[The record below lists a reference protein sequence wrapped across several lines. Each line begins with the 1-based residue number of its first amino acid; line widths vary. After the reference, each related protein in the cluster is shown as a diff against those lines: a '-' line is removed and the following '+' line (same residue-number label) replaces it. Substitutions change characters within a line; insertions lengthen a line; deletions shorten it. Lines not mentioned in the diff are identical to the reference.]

1 MRALKKILKIGIICL
16 IIIVILYFGLYLY
29 AKTLKKLDIT
39 TANNYYMYDRNG
51 ELFSG
56 YNIDYI
62 KLDKISPYLINATIS
77 IEDKNFYKHIGF
89 DYLRILKALLINIKN
104 NKTVQGASTITQQYA
119 KNLYLEFDKTWERK
133 LDEAWITIK
142 LESTFTKDEILEGY
156 LNTIN
161 YGGVFGIENASYYYF
176 NKSSK
181 DLTLSEASIL
191 AGIPKSP
198 SNYSPIKNLDNAKK
212 RQKLILESMVKN
224 KYITEEE
231 KNKALEEELTFI
243 GKLKKNDSTT
253 VMYYQD
259 AVMHEIEN
267 IKSIP
272 TSLIST
278 GGLKIYTNLDI
289 NLQKELENN
298 INTYMTDDKLQVSSI
313 IENPNNGEVLALV
326 GGKDYSKSEFNRA
339 ISSKRQM
346 GSTLKP
352 FLYYSAI
359 ENGFTPSTTFNS
371 TKTTFVLSNN
381 NTYSPKNYGDI
392 YGNKEIS
399 MALALAYSDNI
410 YAVKTNLFLGEEN
423 LVDTL
428 KRVGITST
436 LEPIPSLA
444 LGSEEISMLEMI
456 KAYST
461 LANQGSTITP
471 HLVNKV
477 EDKNGNVLYEYKD
490 DTEIVL
496 NKSIVYI
503 INQLLNNCY
512 NSNLIDYSYPTCINI
527 AGKLKHKYGIKTG
540 TTDTDSLVFGFN
552 KDLVMGIWSG
562 YDDNSNTPSNTGT
575 IIKNIWAD
583 TMEYYFKD
591 KEDAW
596 YDMPSN
602 VVGTLINP
610 IDGKLA
616 DKNTKSIMAY
626 YIKGTEPSVE
636 KDNLDNLIP
645 VLKED

>member
-1 MRALKKILKIGIICL
+1 MKSLKRILKIIL
-16 IIIVILYFGLYLY
+16 IIFIVLIIFYLGLYLY
-29 AKTLKKLDIT
+29 AKTLKKLDIKL
-39 TANNYYMYDRNG
+39 ANNYYMYDRNG

-56 YNIDYI
+56 YNIEYI
-62 KLDKISPYLINATIS
+62 SLKDISPYLVNATIS

-89 DYLRILKALLINIKN
+89 DYLRILKALFINIKN
-104 NKTVQGASTITQQYA
+104 NENLQGASTITQQYA

-142 LESTFTKDEILEGY
+142 LESMFSKDEILEGY

-181 DLTLSEASIL
+181 DLTLAEASIL

-198 SNYSPIKNLDNAKK
+198 SNYSPIKNYENAKK
-212 RQKLILESMVKN
+212 RQKTILLSMVKN
-224 KYITEEE
+224 KYITESDM
-231 KNKALEEELTFI
+231 NKALNEELVFS
-243 GKLKKNDSTT
+243 GKLRKNDSST

-259 AVMHEIEN
+259 AVMKEIKN

-272 TSLIST
+272 SSLLST

-298 INTYMTDDKLQVSSI
+298 INTYLTDDKLQVSSI
-313 IENPNNGEVLALV
+313 IENPNNGEILALV
-326 GGKDYSKSEFNRA
+326 GGVDYSKSEYNRA
-339 ISSKRQM
+339 ILSKRQM

-352 FLYYSAI
+352 FLYYLAI
-359 ENGFTPSTTFNS
+359 ENGFTASTTFTS
-371 TKTTFVLSNN
+371 SKTTFVLSNN
-381 NTYSPKNYGDI
+381 KTYSPKNYGDI

-423 LVDTL
+423 LVDIL
-428 KRVGITST
+428 KRVGIESKI
-436 LEPIPSLA
+436 EAIPSLA
-444 LGSEEISMLEMI
+444 LGTEEITMKEMI

-461 LANQGSTITP
+461 LANMGVSVTP
-471 HLVNKV
+471 HLINKI
-477 EDKNGNVLYEYKD
+477 EDNKGNVLYEYEEDK
-490 DTEIVL
+490 EIVL

-503 INQLLNNCY
+503 INQLLTNCY
-512 NSNLIDYSYPTCINI
+512 NSNLIDYTYPTCINI

-540 TTDTDSLVFGFN
+540 TTDTDNLVFGFN
-552 KDLVMGIWSG
+552 KDLIMGIWSG
-562 YDDNSNTPSNTGT
+562 YDDNTNTPSNVGT
-575 IIKNIWAD
+575 MIKNIWAD

-591 KEDAW
+591 KNDAW

-602 VVGTLINP
+602 VVGSLINP
-610 IDGKLA
+610 VDGKLA
-616 DKNTKSIMAY
+616 TPNTKSIMAY
-626 YIKGTEPSVE
+626 YIKGTEPTIE
-636 KDNLDNLIP
+636 KEELENLIP